1 MSSYLD
7 TIRQLQSHIE
17 NKDVIKKVKQYNS
30 YEDYLHQRNGK
41 QKTEKKIAKPTY
53 SKIVNRI
60 DEEKTHTTARKY
72 HHSQR
77 NQISSIFP
85 SKEPKFNTKPT
96 PKYSA
101 CLK

>member
-41 QKTEKKIAKPTY
+41 QKTEKKIPTY

-60 DEEKTHTTARKY
+60 DEEKTHTTARNY
-72 HHSQR
+72 YASQR
-77 NQISSIFP
+77 NQI
-85 SKEPKFNTKPT
+85 
-96 PKYSA
+96 
-101 CLK
+101 